1 MKREGKTSGVLQR
14 YSAIASRCLQLSTLL
29 VFVWTTAQAQPDSI
43 QRIAFGS
50 CVDQDTPQ
58 PIWTHV
64 LADDPDVFVFLGDNI
79 YGDSDD
85 PAVLQAKYQ
94 QQMARPAW
102 QELFATTEVIATW
115 DDHDYG
121 QNDIGADY
129 RSKDASRRIMLD
141 FFNEPA
147 ESERRSRPDGIYTS
161 YLYGEPGQQVQ
172 IILLDLRWNRS
183 ELIELRDPGRLAE
196 RERQD
201 RGPYEASLSADA
213 TLLGEAQWRW
223 LEEQLQVEADI
234 RIIGSS
240 IQLLAEFTGWETWA
254 NYPRDRLRFIQLL
267 ERYQAEPIVIISGD
281 VHWAEF
287 SEIENTPNG
296 WPLVELTSS
305 GLTETWEAISPNRHR
320 VGEAFAVPNYGL
332 IEIDWGGAM
341 PAMTLLVKDEDGETL
356 IRRELAFD

>member
-1 MKREGKTSGVLQR
+1 MKRVWQRAALLQQHAATVFSRLLIGSMLVL
-14 YSAIASRCLQLSTLL
+14 L
-29 VFVWTTAQAQPDSI
+29 WTTAGAQQGSI

-58 PIWTHV
+58 PIWTQV

-94 QQMARPAW
+94 QQMAQPAW
-102 QELFATTEVIATW
+102 QELFASTEVIATW

-129 RSKDASRRIMLD
+129 LSKDASRRIMLD

-147 ESERRSRPDGIYTS
+147 VSERRSRPDGIYTS
-161 YLYGEPGQQVQ
+161 YLYGDPGQQVQ

-183 ELIELRDPGRLAE
+183 ELIELRDPDRLAE

-213 TLLGEAQWRW
+213 TLLGESQWRW
-223 LEEQLQVEADI
+223 LEEQLQIEADV

-281 VHWAEF
+281 VHWAEL

-296 WPLVELTSS
+296 WPLLELTSS

-332 IEIDWGGAM
+332 IEIDWSGSI

>member
-1 MKREGKTSGVLQR
+1 MKREGKRSGVLQR

-29 VFVWTTAQAQPDSI
+29 VFVWTTAQAQPDLI

-332 IEIDWGGAM
+332 IEIDWSGSM